1 MSMIEWR
8 CDMVTIKCSVY
19 EKRDFQ
25 VLLEYAKEKKR
36 DDCQVGLITPQMLSI
51 DLRKLDNL
59 LSIVNGRVIE
69 DYSQSSI
76 SYSRNHGT
84 LKKREP
90 DDLPKAPFIR
100 VD

>member
-1 MSMIEWR
+1 
-8 CDMVTIKCSVY
+8 MVTIKCSVY

-36 DDCQVGLITPQMLSI
+36 EDCQVGLITPQMLSI

-59 LSIVNGRVIE
+59 ISLVNGRVVE
-69 DYSQSSI
+69 DYSQPSI
-76 SYSRNHGT
+76 AYNRDHGT
-84 LKKREP
+84 LKKREVN
-90 DDLPKAPFIR
+90 DLPTAPFIR